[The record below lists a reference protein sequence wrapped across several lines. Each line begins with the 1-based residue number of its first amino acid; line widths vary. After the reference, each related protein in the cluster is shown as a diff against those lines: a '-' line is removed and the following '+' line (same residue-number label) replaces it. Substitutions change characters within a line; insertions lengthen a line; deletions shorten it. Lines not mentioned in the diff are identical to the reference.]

1 MYFLVF
7 PHYSYSIF
15 LFRICKREASAV
27 FLIEGVLDF
36 LEEQAEPFLTEV
48 LGPLA
53 APGSLAIINYAIG
66 PQRRLGSSSWKGST
80 VYKQCPFGTQRLSDQ
95 PGGVFLFMHGS
106 KEGCSCSIILARNL
120 MLEHANILVKCKRC
134 PAQG

>member
-66 PQRRLGSSSWKGST
+66 PQRPGTFTSTKLKQLLEGLGWQNLQISVFGDERLNYGR
-80 VYKQCPFGTQRLSDQ
+80 Y
-95 PGGVFLFMHGS
+95 
-106 KEGCSCSIILARNL
+106 KEGLAPS
-120 MLEHANILVKCKRC
+120 EDWAFATCVKGAVG
-134 PAQG
+134 PTPEAQEQ